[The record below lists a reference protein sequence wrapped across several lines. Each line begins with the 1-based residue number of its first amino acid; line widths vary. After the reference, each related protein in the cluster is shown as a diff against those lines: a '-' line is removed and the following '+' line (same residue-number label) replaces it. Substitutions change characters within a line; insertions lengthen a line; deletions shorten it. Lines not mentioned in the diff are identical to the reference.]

1 MKPFSGYEA
10 RKKVAR
16 EQLPVGGYVVRVLDV
31 HEQLYSWGNVLE
43 LSFDVTEGPYAGFFA
58 ADYKNNA
65 NEDRKWRGKYRLKE
79 PKDDG
84 TKEDGWTKNTFNG
97 AMYAFEDSNNGFHW
111 DWDEKKLKGLTVGAL
126 FRRKEWK
133 KQDGTTDWCIECFAL
148 IPAQDV
154 REHKF
159 QTPKDKPLK
168 DKPAPKSA
176 MPAGF
181 EEITDT
187 DDDLPFSL

>member
-1 MKPFSGYEA
+1 MKPFNGYEA
-10 RKKVAR
+10 KKKVAR
-16 EQLPVGGYVVRVLDV
+16 EQLPAGGYVVKVLDV
-31 HEQLYSWGNVLE
+31 QELVYGWGNVLE
-43 LSFDVTEGPYAGFFA
+43 ISFDITEGPHTGFFA
-58 ADYKNNA
+58 ADYKSNI
-65 NEDRKWRGKYRLKE
+65 NEDRKWRGKYRLTE

-97 AMYAFEDSNNGFHW
+97 AMYSFEDSNNKYHW

-126 FRRKEWK
+126 FRRKEWEK
-133 KQDGTTDWCIECFAL
+133 DGNTGWFTECCEL

-154 REHKF
+154 RENHF
-159 QTPKDKPLK
+159 QMPKDKPLK
-168 DKPAPKSA
+168 NKTASKSS

-181 EEITDT
+181 EEIVDT